1 MEGEEIMN
9 NNKMALIYG
18 FNEEEKALLHKI
30 FIDLQLPKYKVIE
43 NNMANM
49 KLKDIINGLML
60 DTYDKVLPDEKIILF
75 NNFTDEE
82 LDKSVRRIRE
92 NKTIKPILAVVTPT
106 SINWEFY
113 YLVNHLLDEREQ
125 AKKYMQQKSK

>member
-1 MEGEEIMN
+1 MN
-9 NNKMALIYG
+9 NNKMTLIYG

-30 FIDLQLPKYKVIE
+30 FMELQLPKYKVIE

-60 DTYDKVLPDEKIILF
+60 DTYDKVLPAEKIILF

-82 LDKSVRRIRE
+82 LDKMVRKIRE
-92 NKTIKPILAVVTPT
+92 NETIKPILAVVTPT

-125 AKKYMQQKSK
+125 AKKYIQQKSK